1 MNRIVLDTNSLI
13 QCISPKSRYRKIWD
27 CFLDGTNQLCV
38 SDEIL
43 NEYEEILER
52 LAGVEIAK
60 LVIDVILNNPYTL
73 FFTPY
78 YNFNLIKS
86 DPDDNKFVDCAV
98 VANAKFIVTEDHHF
112 HILKLQLCHLQFQIL
127 TLFQKLFG
135 MFSNHSGTIFLLL

>member
-78 YNFNLIKS
+78 YNFNLINQIRMIIS
-86 DPDDNKFVDCAV
+86 LWTV
-98 VANAKFIVTEDHHF
+98 
-112 HILKLQLCHLQFQIL
+112 QLWL
-127 TLFQKLFG
+127 
-135 MFSNHSGTIFLLL
+135 MPSLLLRKIIIFIY

>member
-60 LVIDVILNNPYTL
+60 LVIDVILN
-73 FFTPY
+73 
-78 YNFNLIKS
+78 
-86 DPDDNKFVDCAV
+86 KFVDCAV

-112 HILKLQLCHLQFQIL
+112 HILKQYNFPKVSFIGLDDFCHSL
-127 TLFQKLFG
+127 
-135 MFSNHSGTIFLLL
+135 

>member
-13 QCISPKSRYRKIWD
+13 QCISPKSRYRKILD

-112 HILKLQLCHLQFQIL
+112 HILKQYNFPKVSFIGLDDFCHSL
-127 TLFQKLFG
+127 
-135 MFSNHSGTIFLLL
+135 